1 MTMMLEF
8 TTSGPSRERWVV
20 PQNELSSV
28 QDPLRVLFD
37 QHYQPM
43 VRMATALLG
52 QSAAAEDVV
61 QQAFLSV
68 NGALLRLRAGSELA
82 YLRKAVMN
90 GCRSQVRHDRARKRR
105 PVLSRDDDVA
115 RPDDNAVHRDQ
126 QRRVLDAIDA
136 LPMRQR
142 QCLVLRYY
150 GGLTDTEVAA
160 ALDLSAG
167 SAKTHIRRGL
177 LALQEKLG
185 DLR

>member
-1 MTMMLEF
+1 MMLEF
-8 TTSGPSRERWVV
+8 TSPEQPKERWVM
-20 PQNELSSV
+20 PQNAAPPV
-28 QDPLRVLFD
+28 HDPLRVLFD

-43 VRMATALLG
+43 VRLATALLG
-52 QSAAAEDVV
+52 HTAAAEDVV

-68 NGALLRLRAGSELA
+68 NGALLRLKVGSELA

-105 PVLSRDDDVA
+105 PVLTRDDEVA

-126 QRRVLDAIDA
+126 QSRVLEAIDR

-177 LALQEKLG
+177 LALHDQLG